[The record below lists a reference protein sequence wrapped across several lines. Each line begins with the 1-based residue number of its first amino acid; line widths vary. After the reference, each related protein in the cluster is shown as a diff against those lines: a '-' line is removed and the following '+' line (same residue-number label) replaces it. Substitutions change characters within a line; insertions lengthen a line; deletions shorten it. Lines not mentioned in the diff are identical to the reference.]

1 MKHTTL
7 YTALTAGI
15 LSFSALTTCAS
26 AQNKK
31 TATIAVKT
39 TYETDPVTGVKYHF
53 VKHDK
58 KGKKPIMGQVAH
70 VVLTLGTDNDS
81 IFFSSRTRGG
91 DSLGAFWIP
100 LNKTFQGCLEQG
112 ITLLA
117 AGDSASFKMNS
128 DSVFTKTFHAKAPPF
143 VKPGGMLTFH
153 LKLIEFIPQEVFMK
167 KQQDQM
173 EKQHAMGKTAETN
186 AISKYLTDNHL
197 TVIPDSNGLY
207 ILEHTKANG
216 IAIKE
221 GDSVE
226 VTYKGTLLDGKVFD
240 ASANHGGKGTF
251 SFVYSQ
257 HASLIRGWILV
268 LSEMREGDKVRVLI
282 PSNLAYGERG
292 AGGMIQGN
300 TPLIFEMQL
309 IKVTSPR

>member
-7 YTALTAGI
+7 YRALIAGI
-15 LSFSALTTCAS
+15 ILYGALATCAS

-31 TATIAVKT
+31 TGTFKVET
-39 TYETDPVTGVKYHF
+39 TYETDLTTGIKYHF

-58 KGKKPIMGQVAH
+58 KGKKPAMGEVAH
-70 VVLTLGTDNDS
+70 VVLTLGTDKDS

-112 ITLLA
+112 ITLMA
-117 AGDSASFKMNS
+117 TGDSASFKMNS

-143 VKPGGMLTFH
+143 VKQGSTLIFH

-173 EKQHAMGKTAETN
+173 EKQHAMSKAAEGN
-186 AISKYLTDNHL
+186 AITKYLSDNHL
-197 TVIPDSNGLY
+197 TVAPDSNGLY
-207 ILEHTKANG
+207 ILEHTKTTGVAP
-216 IAIKE
+216 KE

-226 VTYKGTLLDGKVFD
+226 VNYKGTLLDGTVFD

-268 LSEMREGDKVRVLI
+268 LSEMREGDKVKVLI
-282 PSNLAYGERG
+282 PSSLAYGERG
-292 AGGMIQGN
+292 AGGRIQAN

-309 IKVTSPR
+309 LKVTNPH

>member
-7 YTALTAGI
+7 YTAITAGI
-15 LSFSALTTCAS
+15 LSLNVFATKAS
-26 AQNKK
+26 GPGKE
-31 TATIAVKT
+31 VV
-39 TYETDPVTGVKYHF
+39 YETDPATGVKYHF

-58 KGKKPIMGQVAH
+58 KGKKPAMGEVAH
-70 VVLTLGTDNDS
+70 VVLTLGTDKDS
-81 IFFSSRTRGG
+81 IFFSSRARGG

-112 ITLLA
+112 ITLMA

-143 VKPGGMLTFH
+143 VKPGSMLTFH
-153 LKLIEFIPQEVFMK
+153 LKLIEYIPQEVFMK

-173 EKQHAMGKTAETN
+173 EKQHAMGKAAEGN
-186 AISKYLTDNHL
+186 AITKYLTDNHL
-197 TVIPDSNGLY
+197 NIAPDSNGLY
-207 ILEHTKANG
+207 ILESTKTNG
-216 IAIKE
+216 AAVKE

-226 VTYKGTLLDGKVFD
+226 MTYKGTLLDGKVFD

-257 HASLIRGWILV
+257 NASLIRGWIIIV
-268 LSEMREGDKVRVLI
+268 GAMHEGDKVKVLI
-282 PSNLAYGERG
+282 PSKLAYGERG
-292 AGGMIQGN
+292 AGGMIQPN
-300 TPLIFEMQL
+300 TPLIFEMSL
-309 IKVTSPR
+309 VKVTSRR